1 MKNNDNKKI
10 SLTLIVLGI
19 IISFFGG
26 SLAYWNWETST
37 AQRTLVSVQVQGATL
52 TITGENIEHTGMYP
66 TNDCD
71 GEGALIGEVATVTAV
86 NGTASDMETIIRIR

>member
-10 SLTLIVLGI
+10 FLTLIALGI

-37 AQRTLVSVQVQGATL
+37 EQRTLVSVNVQGATL
-52 TITGENIEHTGMYP
+52 TIEGENIEHTGMYA

-71 GEGALIGEVATVTAV
+71 GPAALIGEVATATAV
-86 NGTASDMETIIRIR
+86 NETASDMKQ